1 MDSSDPLDTLV
12 PAWFAC
18 TQLGVTKQTF
28 RWWVTSGKLTPANGH
43 TGHRA
48 RYRYRDVIEAERA
61 TRNSPNTRRSI
72 PRRTVAA

>member
-1 MDSSDPLDTLV
+1 MVTSDPLDTLV

-28 RWWVTSGKLTPANGH
+28 RWWVTSGKLTPANGQ

-48 RYRYRDVIEAERA
+48 RYRYRDVTKVERQ
-61 TRNSPNTRRSI
+61 TRNSKQSRRGI
-72 PRRTVAA
+72 PQRAVA